1 MLLISSVDHSFLLLY
16 NIILWISHNL
26 FIHSSIDG
34 HWGFFYYLAIMNNAI
49 INPNVNIFVHVF
61 LFSWVDT

>member
-1 MLLISSVDHSFLLLY
+1 MDIPH
-16 NIILWISHNL
+16 L